1 MKIEGDINIKNIN
14 VFYSAIQQEFAGS
27 GDVVIDL
34 SEVKRI
40 DLAAAQVIIAAGRR
54 GKELKRQIKL
64 KGLSPDLKRLFSIS
78 GINI

>member
-1 MKIEGDINIKNIN
+1 MKPDGDISIKNIDI
-14 VFYSAIQQEFAGS
+14 FYRDLKEEFAGS
-27 GDVVIDL
+27 GDIVIDL
-34 SEVKRI
+34 SAVKRI

-64 KGLSPDLKRLFSIS
+64 KGVSPDLKKLFSIS

>member
-1 MKIEGDINIKNIN
+1 MKPVDDINIKNIDT
-14 VFYSAIQQEFAGS
+14 FYRDLKEEFAGS
-27 GDVVIDL
+27 GDIVIDL
-34 SEVKRI
+34 SAVKRI

-64 KGLSPDLKRLFSIS
+64 KGVSPDLKKLFSIS